1 MKGLKRYLVIA
12 AVFILVAVSASGA
25 AYAISMFIKNISGI
39 GQVNYTAAVGVDNIQ
54 VKSMTKVTVTLVSTP
69 QTVAG
74 KVYQADIYLDDVKQN
89 LTQTVS
95 WTAGQIPGGK
105 KKLDFTTTSL
115 ATVTQIDA
123 EVTE

>member
-95 WTAGQIPGGK
+95 WTAG
-105 KKLDFTTTSL
+105 
-115 ATVTQIDA
+115 
-123 EVTE
+123 